1 MAEHASKTNNLPGLA
16 GERAKA
22 IVTILVTLFSLAN
35 AGLSLAGFNPL
46 PFTNEQVS
54 ATLFAVVGVIGT
66 IYGWWKNQNI
76 TSASIAGQQLVD
88 ALKKEGVV
96 NGVTAAKNAA
106 LSAAAAVAATAP
118 ATETETTETE
128 TTETETTEAETTE
141 AETTED
147 TESEAVDVTE
157 TVGTGSDSVGS
168 RTGSAEPV
176 EGGDGYVRYMPEGD
190 GE

>member
-1 MAEHASKTNNLPGLA
+1 MAEHANKTNNNLPGLT
-16 GERAKA
+16 GERVKA
-22 IVTILVTLFSLAN
+22 VVTILVTLFSLAN

-76 TSASIAGQQLVD
+76 TSASLAGQQLVD

-106 LSAAAAVAATAP
+106 MSAASAVAKTAP
-118 ATETETTETE
+118 AEETAEAAEAVETAEAAAESATVET
-128 TTETETTEAETTE
+128 A
-141 AETTED
+141 
-147 TESEAVDVTE
+147 SEAQF
-157 TVGTGSDSVGS
+157 
-168 RTGSAEPV
+168 EP
-176 EGGDGYVRYMPEGD
+176 GGNL
-190 GE
+190 

>member
-1 MAEHASKTNNLPGLA
+1 MAEHASKTSELPGMA
-16 GERAKA
+16 GERVKA

-54 ATLFAVVGVIGT
+54 ATLFGVIGVIGT

-76 TSASIAGQQLVD
+76 TSASLAGQQLVD

-128 TTETETTEAETTE
+128 TTE
-141 AETTED
+141 D
-147 TESEAVDVTE
+147 TESEAVEATE

-168 RTGSAEPV
+168 RTGSVEPV

>member
-1 MAEHASKTNNLPGLA
+1 MADHANKTNDNLPGLT
-16 GERAKA
+16 GERVKA

-54 ATLFAVVGVIGT
+54 ATLFAVIGVLGT

-76 TSASIAGQQLVD
+76 TSASLAGQQLVD

-106 LSAAAAVAATAP
+106 MSAASAVAKTAP
-118 ATETETTETE
+118 AEETAKEAIETAESAETATESATVEATA
-128 TTETETTEAETTE
+128 EAEY
-141 AETTED
+141 
-147 TESEAVDVTE
+147 
-157 TVGTGSDSVGS
+157 
-168 RTGSAEPV
+168 EP
-176 EGGDGYVRYMPEGD
+176 GGNL
-190 GE
+190 